1 MFLDNLKK
9 EYIRNVI
16 KQIFSN
22 LNTSDLNLIYSGC
35 FDLIDYIHTK
45 FLIKPEDNE
54 KFFEQLK
61 RNKNREII
69 AVMNLLLPYIDDI
82 NEYDKY
88 KKINSLEDITVKKNG
103 KGEYDITNF
112 QYSRGYDDGE
122 KFKEYKFSQTD
133 IEINYNLLEKTID
146 KICNKMY
153 VNWVNVVPIL
163 LEKYHECKLYKNSV
177 EYYKNG
183 NPQYENISLTK
194 GEIHDILIN
203 DLYYSITDIKWLLF
217 EKYENT
223 RVIMYLDVLHDIYN
237 IYDIIDDSQN
247 TKWLLLDENKKN
259 IFSNNIDSLYN
270 SAITNKKYKNYSPE
284 LTKDFMYYFL
294 LFFDMNY
301 KFKNDINGY
310 KKIITEDREDMHSYE
325 DESQIIDE
333 NRTKLFQNYNKI
345 DKYHLYDFIRS
356 NLLKLKKTWYGFKI
370 FKNNK
375 KINKLHE
382 YTQIQNPDFTKLEH
396 RYNSTTN
403 LNPRGIVV
411 NISYKNIYNYAKSL
425 LFINIPNNNNVE
437 LRHIKLMM
445 TLDYESKNNN
455 LKDVINDFLN
465 HVLPRGFN
473 ITRNLRKK
481 YDNLI
486 NHQNINDT
494 IYNWICDIGEYNL
507 LEITFECLAKRG
519 LLTEYIVRDEKFEKS
534 KMKNEYNK
542 DEFFKYIE
550 KYRNAYYYLT
560 DDTYDNLPKI
570 YNRKKSKEET
580 YFERLKE
587 QGWYN
592 FYAMDWVSQINFYH
606 HYINNRIVMLT
617 GGTGVG
623 KSTQTPKLLLYGLKA
638 VDKIFDGKI
647 ICTQPR
653 ISPTVDNAKQIARE
667 LGVDITNY
675 NTSYKKD
682 VKTTMGIIQYKYE
695 GDDHIDDDQ
704 EYYLRI
710 VTDGTL
716 LVELKESF
724 LLKNPINQKKSK
736 FDLKNDKVYGL
747 KNLYNIVIIDES
759 HEHNANMDVI
769 LSIMRGTIFLN
780 NQISL
785 YIVSATMESDDPIY
799 RKYFRYIND
808 NLKYP
813 LRLDNSNDRIVI
825 DRRIH
830 ISPPGEGTQYNIKEI
845 YNDIDLE
852 EDKAYEKAK
861 EYAVQICNIN
871 NPINNDILLFCT
883 TVTQIIKLTND
894 LNVMLPSDTIAVPF
908 YRNLPQASKDIITS
922 NLDEIKNNFR
932 FDRKYI
938 NDVLTEKIK
947 KEDLPTGNKYSRI
960 LIIST
965 NIAEAS
971 ITINSLKFVI
981 DTGFNNDVSYNYET
995 YTSNN
1000 KIIPISE
1007 ASRKQRKG
1015 RVGRVADGTVYYTYK
1030 KHSRENI
1037 KPQYGICKTNFS
1049 DNFLLFLEE
1058 NSLEEQIYSYTSYP
1072 YSQFNSRTSLGN
1084 LYSGIIAILV
1094 KNQEKG
1100 QSLNDNNIKITYK
1113 LFNSYANLL
1122 IHQFFLYEFIINRI
1136 NQFGDNLFFT
1146 DNLDNINL
1154 ITKEMYENIIPFVK
1168 YGISYKGLVDDNLG
1182 FYLIHPFENEI
1193 FSFRDKYTNLINRN
1207 KIAEANIVFKKN
1219 QQLLIGPL
1227 KENMYLYSH
1236 IVRYNKVKI
1245 IDYLNQI
1252 KSKTD
1257 KLIELNLIHPLVV
1270 STKFNLF
1277 DNVLFIIYF
1286 LKETN
1291 YDILTVVENLGVFLK
1306 IFKSPESDLL
1316 VINKIFDLFKTSF
1329 GHLLFQQKIDSLKG
1343 KEKVN
1348 FKEKFNNF
1356 KDKNY
1361 NKLKFY
1367 DYNKLIKMLLK
1378 NDDEET
1384 FVEGLLKNIKIE
1396 ETPSYIENE
1405 IKNWCKTYGINYIKF
1420 SEILKTYIDKYY
1432 LYKSIFN
1439 DDIKNEK
1446 YIEYIKKSTIDN
1458 ELSIERNII
1467 KSFMYGNMNKIFI
1480 YDQNIY
1486 KRFDNFKNRK
1496 YMYNKNNF
1504 NKKWISS
1511 VVSNR
1516 FILVLNLENDR
1527 KPIQNNI
1534 DEDNETENN
1543 KVIMNVL
1550 SSIDSKL
1557 YTKIKYI
1564 NDNPSNTRFIKLDD
1578 INHNFI
1584 CNNPINVEHNKH
1596 PDDPKLNEYI
1606 NVLKESMK
1614 DYINKNC

>member
-1 MFLDNLKK
+1 
-9 EYIRNVI
+9 
-16 KQIFSN
+16 
-22 LNTSDLNLIYSGC
+22 
-35 FDLIDYIHTK
+35 
-45 FLIKPEDNE
+45 
-54 KFFEQLK
+54 
-61 RNKNREII
+61 
-69 AVMNLLLPYIDDI
+69 
-82 NEYDKY
+82 
-88 KKINSLEDITVKKNG
+88 
-103 KGEYDITNF
+103 
-112 QYSRGYDDGE
+112 
-122 KFKEYKFSQTD
+122 
-133 IEINYNLLEKTID
+133 
-146 KICNKMY
+146 
-153 VNWVNVVPIL
+153 
-163 LEKYHECKLYKNSV
+163 
-177 EYYKNG
+177 
-183 NPQYENISLTK
+183 
-194 GEIHDILIN
+194 
-203 DLYYSITDIKWLLF
+203 
-217 EKYENT
+217 
-223 RVIMYLDVLHDIYN
+223 
-237 IYDIIDDSQN
+237 
-247 TKWLLLDENKKN
+247 
-259 IFSNNIDSLYN
+259 
-270 SAITNKKYKNYSPE
+270 
-284 LTKDFMYYFL
+284 
-294 LFFDMNY
+294 
-301 KFKNDINGY
+301 
-310 KKIITEDREDMHSYE
+310 
-325 DESQIIDE
+325 
-333 NRTKLFQNYNKI
+333 
-345 DKYHLYDFIRS
+345 
-356 NLLKLKKTWYGFKI
+356 
-370 FKNNK
+370 
-375 KINKLHE
+375 LHE
-382 YTQIQNPDFTKLEH
+382 YTQNPTPDFNKLEH
-396 RYNSTTN
+396 RYNSTIN
-403 LNPRGIVV
+403 LNPGGIVV

-425 LFINIPNNNNVE
+425 LFIIFPNNNNIDIKH
-437 LRHIKLMM
+437 LKLMM
-445 TLDYESKNNN
+445 TLEYESKINN
-455 LKDVINDFLN
+455 LKDIIDDFLTYQA
-465 HVLPRGFN
+465 PRRFN
-473 ITRNLRKK
+473 ITGNLTKK
-481 YDNLI
+481 YGNLI
-486 NHQNINDT
+486 IHQNINNA
-494 IYNWICDIGEYNL
+494 IYNWICDLGNYNL

-542 DEFFKYIE
+542 NEFSKHIQKY
-550 KYRNAYYYLT
+550 KNAYYYLT

-667 LGVDITNY
+667 LGVDIENY
-675 NTSYKKD
+675 NPVYKKD
-682 VKTTMGIIQYKYE
+682 VKTIMGIIQYKYE

-704 EYYLRI
+704 EFFLRI

-736 FDLKNDKVYGL
+736 FDLKNDKTYGL

-799 RKYFRYIND
+799 RKYFRFIND

-813 LRLDNSNDRIVI
+813 LRLDNRSDRIVI

-861 EYAVQICNIN
+861 EYAVQICNTN

-883 TVTQIIKLTND
+883 TVSQIIKLTND
-894 LNVMLPSDTIAVPF
+894 LNIILPSDTIAVPF

-938 NDVLTEKIK
+938 NDVLTEKKK
-947 KEDLPTGNKYSRI
+947 KEDLSTGNKYSRI

-1049 DNFLLFLEE
+1049 DNLLLFLEE
-1058 NSLEEQIYSYTSYP
+1058 NNLEKQIYEYDSYP
-1072 YSQFNSRTSLGN
+1072 YAVSNRRTSLKN
-1084 LYSGIIAILV
+1084 LYASIISNL
-1094 KNQEKG
+1094 KEQRDKSN
-1100 QSLNDNNIKITYK
+1100 STNDNNIKINYK
-1113 LFNSYANLL
+1113 LVNSYSNLL
-1122 IHQFFLYEFIINRI
+1122 IHQFFIYETVYNQI
-1136 NQFGDNLFFT
+1136 NQYGEYLFFT
-1146 DNLDNINL
+1146 DVIDNINL
-1154 ITKEMYENIIPFVK
+1154 INNQIYENIIPFVK

-1193 FSFRDKYTNLINRN
+1193 SSFRDKYTNLLDKN
-1207 KIAEANIVFKKN
+1207 KIAESNIVFKKN
-1219 QQLLIGPL
+1219 QKLLIYPL
-1227 KENMYLYSH
+1227 KENMYLYIQNKGYS
-1236 IVRYNKVKI
+1236 KVKI
-1245 IDYLNQI
+1245 VDYLNQI

-1257 KLIELNLIHPLVV
+1257 KLIEINLIHPLVV

-1291 YDILTVVENLGVFLK
+1291 YDILGVVENLEIFLK

-1329 GHLLFQQKIDSLKG
+1329 GHLLFQKNFDSLKG
-1343 KEKVN
+1343 KERVN
-1348 FKEKFNNF
+1348 FIEKFNNF

-1384 FVEGLLKNIKIE
+1384 FVEGLLKNIKME
-1396 ETPSYIENE
+1396 ETPLYVENE

-1480 YDQNIY
+1480 YEENMY
-1486 KRFDNFKNRK
+1486 KRSDEFKNRK
-1496 YMYNKNNF
+1496 YIYNKNNF

-1511 VVSNR
+1511 VVPNR

-1527 KPIQNNI
+1527 KPTQNNI
-1534 DEDNETENN
+1534 VDDDKTEND
-1543 KVIMNVL
+1543 KVIMNIL

-1557 YTKIKYI
+1557 YTNIKYI
-1564 NDNPSNTRFIKLDD
+1564 NDNPSITSFIKLDD

-1584 CNNPINVEHNKH
+1584 CNNPINIEHNKH

-1606 NVLKESMK
+1606 NVLKESIK
-1614 DYINKNC
+1614 NYINKNC